1 MNKYWALKLVLEQQ
15 SITKAAQIMGYSQPA
30 VSQML
35 TSLEQELGFPL
46 LSKQRQTLKLTKEG
60 QAIYPFIVK
69 LINDQQALIDKQHEI
84 TNQANRLIRIATIP
98 SISQQW
104 LPELISAFQFQNPN
118 VDFSIIQGDNVSI
131 PRLVENGDA
140 ELGILNQDAA
150 PDCDCEFLKEQTLR
164 AVLPKSYPFSSDL
177 NALNLAELT
186 KYPYILLEEGLHSES
201 LSQFKS
207 AGLKPHIKM
216 RLHDSFSTLLMVEQ
230 GLGYTIMPV
239 DQSLDDHHQIRI
251 LPTSPIITRK
261 IGILSKNEI
270 LMTSAAEKF
279 KKFVKKHAQELN

>member
-1 MNKYWALKLVLEQQ
+1 MNKYLALKLVLEQQ
-15 SITKAAQIMGYSQPA
+15 SITKVANIMGYSQPA
-30 VSQML
+30 ISQML
-35 TSLEQELGFPL
+35 TSLEQELGFPI
-46 LSKQRQTLKLTKEG
+46 LSKQRQQIKLTKEG
-60 QAIYPFIVK
+60 QEIYPFIVR
-69 LINDQQALIDKQHEI
+69 LINDHQALLDKQHEI

-131 PRLVENGDA
+131 PQLVENGDA

-150 PDCDCEFLKEQTLR
+150 PDCECEFLKEQTLK
-164 AVLPKSYPFSSDL
+164 AVMPNRYPISTNL
-177 NALNLAELT
+177 TELNLAELT

-201 LSQFKS
+201 LNQFQA
-207 AGLKPHIKM
+207 AGLEPRIKM

-239 DQSLDDHHQIRI
+239 DQALEDQHQIRI
-251 LPTSPIITRK
+251 LPTNPIITRK
-261 IGILSKNEI
+261 IGLITKNEI

-279 KKFVKKHAQELN
+279 KLFVQKHAQELN